1 MLKIDRR
8 LIENFDWITFITV
21 IVICFIGIL
30 TIYSATRPPLDEG
43 ERPPFYIKQIIWLTI
58 AIIFLFIF
66 VSFDY
71 TKLKNFWVIFY
82 LFGLFLLIIVS
93 FFQAKQPWEQKD
105 G

>member
-43 ERPPFYIKQIIWLTI
+43 ERPPFI
-58 AIIFLFIF
+58 
-66 VSFDY
+66 
-71 TKLKNFWVIFY
+71 
-82 LFGLFLLIIVS
+82 
-93 FFQAKQPWEQKD
+93 
-105 G
+105 